1 MTTDNKIKLVQL
13 LGEYLTEKAV
23 ENRERKKDK
32 WGAVVPTKALYT
44 HARILH
50 TKLSV
55 EIESELK
62 STWDT

>member
-1 MTTDNKIKLVQL
+1 MKTDDKIKLVQL
-13 LGEYLTEKAV
+13 LGEYLIEKAE
-23 ENRERKKDK
+23 ENREGKKDK

-55 EIESELK
+55 EIENELK
-62 STWDT
+62 SIYDA